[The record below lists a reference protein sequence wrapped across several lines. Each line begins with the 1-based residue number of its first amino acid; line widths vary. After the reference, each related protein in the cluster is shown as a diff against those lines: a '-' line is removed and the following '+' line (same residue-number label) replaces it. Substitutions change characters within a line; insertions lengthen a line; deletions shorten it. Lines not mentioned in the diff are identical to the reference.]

1 MEQFKSRPLLLYN
14 GFRSGSQSIKTK
26 CTCFRQSETNG
37 LSRDAMLKAF
47 LTAFTWSN
55 HTEIPSLRTY
65 SAPQG
70 KTALY
75 LKTDRSTKGGGT
87 CGRQQSAP
95 AYMCAQIKSSGAVHR
110 MFGTHAVIIPFSRH
124 WHVSEQDAK
133 PQLEVCLC
141 CNN

>member
-75 LKTDRSTKGGGT
+75 LKTDTSAKGGHMRPPTIRTRIHVCANQIEWRSTQDVRYSRGDHPIFATLARIGTGCKTSTGGL
-87 CGRQQSAP
+87 P
-95 AYMCAQIKSSGAVHR
+95 M
-110 MFGTHAVIIPFSRH
+110 
-124 WHVSEQDAK
+124 
-133 PQLEVCLC
+133 L
-141 CNN
+141 